1 MTETVLA
8 LEGVSRVYGE
18 EVQVRA
24 LDEVTLDIRAGEFL
38 SIVGPSGSGKST
50 LLGLLGVLDLPTSG
64 IVRVRGTDAT
74 QLSDAERSRLRGEAI
89 GFVFQQFHLIPHLTA
104 TGNVEAAL
112 LYRGLS
118 ARERRGRALS
128 ALEQVGL
135 GARHDHRPVQMSGG
149 EQQRVAIARAIATEP
164 SVVLADEPTGALDSH
179 NAENVLQVFGDLQ
192 SPERAI
198 CIVTHDLHVAHA
210 ARRKISMLDGKI
222 VADEI
227 LAST

>member
-24 LDEVTLDIRAGEFL
+24 LDDVTLDIRAGEFL

-50 LLGLLGVLDLPTSG
+50 MLGLLGILDLPTSG

-118 ARERRGRALS
+118 ARQRRARALS

-135 GARHDHRPVQMSGG
+135 GARHDHRPVQMTGG

-164 SVVLADEPTGALDSH
+164 SVILADEPTGALDSH

-192 SPERAI
+192 SPERAV

-210 ARRKISMLDGKI
+210 ARRKISMLDGQI
-222 VADEI
+222 VADEA
-227 LAST
+227 LASG

>member
-24 LDEVTLDIRAGEFL
+24 LDDVTLDIRAGEFL

-50 LLGLLGVLDLPTSG
+50 MLGLLGILDLPTSG

-118 ARERRGRALS
+118 ARERRARALS

-164 SVVLADEPTGALDSH
+164 SVILADEPTGALDSH

-192 SPERAI
+192 SPERAV

-210 ARRKISMLDGKI
+210 ARRKISMLDGQI
-222 VADEI
+222 VADEA
-227 LAST
+227 LALG